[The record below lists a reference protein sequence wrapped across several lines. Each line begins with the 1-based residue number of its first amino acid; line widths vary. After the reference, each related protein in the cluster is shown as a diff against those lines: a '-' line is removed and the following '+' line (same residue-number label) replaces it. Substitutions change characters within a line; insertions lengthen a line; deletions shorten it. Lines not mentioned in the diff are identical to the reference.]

1 MPSTDS
7 RRFAGYANPDIA
19 AVEPYTPGLGPED
32 VTRRFGEVPA
42 PIVKLASG
50 ENPLGASP
58 KGVEGVQEG
67 TRELALYPDWTA
79 ARLRRRVADH
89 AGVAPEQVVCG
100 AGETEIIG
108 GIVRAFAEPGGEIAM
123 ARPTFPLYHQY
134 AHAEGRTVRFADGGD
149 KLDVGPEPML
159 ATVSERTRVA
169 FVTSPHNPTGRCWAL
184 DDVARLCER
193 VPDALVVL
201 DEAYVHFSDRPSGF
215 TILADHP
222 NLIVLRTFSK
232 AYGLAG
238 LRVGYG
244 VASPEVIGLLMRVK
258 PTWNLGPLQVLG
270 AAAALDDDAFLTRT
284 TSLVRDMRRR
294 VEDAVGRQPKLR
306 LVDGSEAN
314 FILVRVADPGLDSR
328 QVVDHFLRQGLVVK
342 DGAVSYLGLGDR
354 HLRIDAPA
362 PEVLPRVE
370 AAIRSL

>member
-1 MPSTDS
+1 
-7 RRFAGYANPDIA
+7 
-19 AVEPYTPGLGPED
+19 
-32 VTRRFGEVPA
+32 
-42 PIVKLASG
+42 
-50 ENPLGASP
+50 
-58 KGVEGVQEG
+58 
-67 TRELALYPDWTA
+67 
-79 ARLRRRVADH
+79 
-89 AGVAPEQVVCG
+89 VCG
-100 AGETEIIG
+100 AGETEIMG